1 MVQQAWVQQA
11 WSRAAIVGDAI
22 LLAAAVLFT
31 IVAGAYH
38 VSEAAARNADVN
50 IASYDDTDQ
59 TDGIGTNPANGSIII
74 ECMALGDRVVP
85 DLGAPRG
92 SLTPLLVSMP
102 RYQLGPSKCWQD
114 PHKRS

>member
-1 MVQQAWVQQA
+1 MVQQA

-38 VSEAAARNADVN
+38 ISEAAARNADVN

-59 TDGIGTNPANGSIII
+59 TDGIGTGPAANGSIII

-85 DLGAPRG
+85 DLGEPRG

-114 PHKRS
+114 PHKGS

>member
-1 MVQQAWVQQA
+1 MVQQA
-11 WSRAAIVGDAI
+11 WSRIAIVGDAI
-22 LLAAAVLFT
+22 LLAAAVVFT

-38 VSEAAARNADVN
+38 INGAAARTADTY

-59 TDGIGTNPANGSIII
+59 TDGIGTNPAANGSIII
-74 ECMALGDRVVP
+74 ECMAYGDRVVP
-85 DLGAPRG
+85 DVGKSRG

-102 RYQLGPSKCWQD
+102 RYQLGPSRCWQD